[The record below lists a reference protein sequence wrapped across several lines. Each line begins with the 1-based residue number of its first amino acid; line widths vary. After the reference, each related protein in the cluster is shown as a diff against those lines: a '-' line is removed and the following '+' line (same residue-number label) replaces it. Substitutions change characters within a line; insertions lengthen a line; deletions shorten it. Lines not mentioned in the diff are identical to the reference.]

1 MKNLTIKRPL
11 LIITLMSVLLSSITV
26 SAQESVIEDI
36 NYTQLEQFIVMAK
49 ENYPRNKVMAL
60 MEKKAKDVP
69 TMEALTY
76 LNMFNASYY
85 YRPNERASINPDN
98 PYTVN
103 GFQFGIS
110 TSLGTL
116 VGTPYRIKQA
126 KIDYKIAQLE
136 GQDYE
141 KILTLEVKTR
151 YYNYIL
157 QLKELKLVTQIA
169 QDSKGIADDIA
180 IRFER
185 GEIELDGYNTSKSA
199 FNSANSAKVRTEVS
213 FLLARDQLEDIIGKK
228 LTEFETN

>member
-199 FNSANSAKVRTEVS
+199 FNSANSAKIRTEVS

>member
-1 MKNLTIKRPL
+1 MKNYTIKRTL
-11 LIITLMSVLLSSITV
+11 LTITLIFVMLSSITV

-36 NYTQLEQFIVMAK
+36 NYTQLEQFIEMAK

-60 MEKKAKDVP
+60 METKAKDLP

-136 GQDYE
+136 SVDYG
-141 KILTLEVKTR
+141 KILTLEVKNR

-199 FNSANSAKVRTEVS
+199 FNSANSAKIRTEVS